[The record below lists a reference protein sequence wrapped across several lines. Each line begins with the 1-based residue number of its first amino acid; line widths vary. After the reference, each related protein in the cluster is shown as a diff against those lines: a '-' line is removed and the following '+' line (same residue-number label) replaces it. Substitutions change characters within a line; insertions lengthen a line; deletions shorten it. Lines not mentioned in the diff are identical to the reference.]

1 MQEWAGHSRFSTTAD
16 IYTLVLAGSKN
27 RLAQSIDSALL
38 EPIGSET
45 VRKRPARA
53 RGKKEENPENAVFS
67 RFFAGG
73 AYRTRTGD
81 LYTARSDNLF
91 ALCAV
96 FNGRIQRRYIIKT
109 AYISVFSLYHNSNHA
124 ITKPYRY
131 AKYTII

>member
-1 MQEWAGHSRFSTTAD
+1 MGKRAGIETARLKEVQEWAGHSRFSTTAD

-67 RFFAGG
+67 RFPVGG

-81 LYTARSDNLF
+81 LYTA
-91 ALCAV
+91 
-96 FNGRIQRRYIIKT
+96 
-109 AYISVFSLYHNSNHA
+109 SVA
-124 ITKPYRY
+124 R
-131 AKYTII
+131 